1 MPGRPFTRRFYIQCW
16 QVVRCQDWWT
26 CRKSP
31 RCRHLV
37 RSEAVRWWASPLHG
51 ENSNKK
57 MYLILSYHLTS
68 FCQVP
73 IQLAWSRDSRA
84 EETNCCWGN
93 STQHVPKWTVDIYI
107 NMIEQNIMSRWSSHK
122 YFVAPK
128 FECEGL
134 WVLISSQPTRP
145 LEEVY
150 LSLSRNIK
158 STANQSSFGHF

>member
-26 CRKSP
+26 CRKSA
-31 RCRHLV
+31 RFRHLV

-57 MYLILSYHLTS
+57 MYLILSYHVTS
-68 FCQVP
+68 FCQFP

-84 EETNCCWGN
+84 EETQLLLGKLN
-93 STQHVPKWTVDIYI
+93 STCAKMDCRYLY
-107 NMIEQNIMSRWSSHK
+107 MSEQNIICRWSSHI

-134 WVLISSQPTRP
+134 WVLISSQPTKP

-150 LSLSRNIK
+150 LSSSRNIK